1 VKITKAMI
9 IAIIVNFK
17 SEYTMVI
24 VSEMKKERFEF
35 YMSSSSYT
43 SSAD

>member
-1 VKITKAMI
+1 METTKAMRT
-9 IAIIVNFK
+9 AIIVNFK
-17 SEYTMVI
+17 SEYAIVI

-35 YMSSSSYT
+35 YMSSSSST